1 MQFIIFWNE
10 IFVYW
15 LIVIAH
21 NMLCCDCTVLIRLVV
36 LSHVDEQRNYPPSG
50 YWAVIVS
57 KVSIKGIGKLIR
69 DSKKQAH
76 L

>member
-1 MQFIIFWNE
+1 
-10 IFVYW
+10 
-15 LIVIAH
+15 
-21 NMLCCDCTVLIRLVV
+21 MLCCDCTVLIRLVV